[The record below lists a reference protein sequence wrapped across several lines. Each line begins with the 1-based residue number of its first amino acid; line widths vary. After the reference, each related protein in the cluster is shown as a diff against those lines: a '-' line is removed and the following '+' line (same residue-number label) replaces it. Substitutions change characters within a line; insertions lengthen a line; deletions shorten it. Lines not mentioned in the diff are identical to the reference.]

1 MQKSGYEAAQLPLGG
16 GGPAGGGGGG
26 AGGPWHVA
34 PLKPTTGCS
43 SMPFGATPVWPWIWS
58 KKATA
63 VIVAVP
69 LSLLNEPDGAPHA
82 ATKAL
87 RACRIFVLA
96 FGVAP
101 AVQVAAGNSA
111 IIVWPLL
118 RGSAITRWMS
128 LSSSSFISTSDARTR
143 YVVCS
148 MPWIRLRLRYAGA
161 ALRRSARTVA
171 ALG

>member
-1 MQKSGYEAAQLPLGG
+1 MSAQSRSGGGGLMQKSGYDAAQLPLGG

-58 KKATA
+58 KKATP

-69 LSLLNEPDGAPHA
+69 RSFLNERVGEPHA

-87 RACRIFVLA
+87 LARRIFVLA
-96 FGVAP
+96 FSVACP
-101 AVQVAAGNSA
+101 VQVAAGN
-111 IIVWPLL
+111 
-118 RGSAITRWMS
+118 
-128 LSSSSFISTSDARTR
+128 
-143 YVVCS
+143 
-148 MPWIRLRLRYAGA
+148 
-161 ALRRSARTVA
+161 
-171 ALG
+171 